1 MNKILWRDGRRYQRG
16 SVAVETAIVFSFLV
30 LFATLPSIFWA
41 FYFFKYSAA
50 QKAVHHAAHYL
61 ATAPR
66 AEMMGAG
73 PGGEPFA
80 LEVARKIIASEM
92 AGMDPPAPD
101 FGCHYRQAQGTVLP
115 KTCTVTN
122 NQLNTQALTQISVS
136 ITMGYVDPLTG
147 EDSGLWISPFALVPY
162 IGN

>member
-1 MNKILWRDGRRYQRG
+1 MNKILRRDGRRYQRG

-41 FYFFKYSAA
+41 FYFYQYSAA

-61 ATAPR
+61 ATAPK

-73 PGGEPFA
+73 PDGEPFA
-80 LEVARKIIASEM
+80 LEVARNIIASEM
-92 AGMDPPAPD
+92 AGMNAPPPD
-101 FGCHYRQAQGTVLP
+101 FGCTYRLATGVIVP
-115 KTCTVTN
+115 KVCSTAN
-122 NQLNTQALTQISVS
+122 NLLNTHSLAQVNVS
-136 ITMGYVDPLTG
+136 ITMSYVDPLTG
-147 EDSGLWISPFALVPY
+147 DDSGFYIAPNALVPY